1 MLLKVDQV
9 ENLQLLN
16 HIIMLVVYQMLLILK
31 KSLNHY
37 VIFSKMKYVKLV
49 QNQEF
54 LNTQYLDNHSQDLVQ
69 VSELLVKLLKKK
81 LKLYKMLMQSIV
93 KKLQKLVLIKQLVNT
108 LQLLQTCVQQEL
120 WVMKEHMIMQ
130 LLYVQ

>member
-9 ENLQLLN
+9 ENQQLLN

-93 KKLQKLVLIKQLVNT
+93 KKLQMLVLIKQLVNI

>member
-1 MLLKVDQV
+1 MLQKVDQV

-16 HIIMLVVYQMLLILK
+16 LIIMLVVYQMLLILK

-37 VIFSKMKYVKLV
+37 VIYSKMKYVKLV
-49 QNQEF
+49 QNLGF
-54 LNTQYLDNHSQDLVQ
+54 LNTQYLDNHSLDQVQ
-69 VSELLVKLLKKK
+69 VLELSVKLLKKK
-81 LKLYKMLMQSIV
+81 LKLFKMLMQSIV
-93 KKLQKLVLIKQLVNT
+93 KKLPMLVLIKQLVNI

>member
-1 MLLKVDQV
+1 MLQKVDQV

-16 HIIMLVVYQMLLILK
+16 LITMLVVYQMLLILK

-37 VIFSKMKYVKLV
+37 VIYSKMKYVKLV
-49 QNQEF
+49 QNLEF
-54 LNTQYLDNHSQDLVQ
+54 LNTQYLDNHSLDQVQ

-81 LKLYKMLMQSIV
+81 LKLFKMLMQSIV
-93 KKLQKLVLIKQLVNT
+93 KKLQMLVLIKQLVNT

-130 LLYVQ
+130 LLYVL